1 MKQFYFEIIGKK
13 PNVKNATYRSRIK
26 ATGVYDAKNR
36 YKAMHLENK
45 IISCVK

>member
-36 YKAMHLENK
+36 YKAMHPENK